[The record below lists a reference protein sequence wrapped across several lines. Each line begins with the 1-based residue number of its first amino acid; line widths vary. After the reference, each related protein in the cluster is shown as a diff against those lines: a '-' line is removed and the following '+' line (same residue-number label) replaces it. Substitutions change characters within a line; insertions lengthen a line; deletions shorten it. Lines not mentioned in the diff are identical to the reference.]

1 MAEGHDKT
9 QATAAVPGGFREVR
23 LPTRDEL
30 ARLPKDVLRHG
41 NNCSPDVY
49 ACEWCGERIVVK
61 DYAPKGRLTRWVMGW
76 PLIAHEGRI
85 LQRLQGVRGVP
96 RFRGRP
102 DRFALAMSAMDGVP
116 FHSRLGRKY
125 ACDHRNSVSVLAG
138 IVEDMHA
145 RGVVHLDLQH
155 KGNILVTPRGQP
167 RLVDFA
173 STLRFAPSSRL
184 GRLLTSCLGCADRL
198 ALIKCKRNVAPKTLS
213 PPEAHWLRVW
223 QRTRDVWLPRIL
235 MDAFYHTVRRRP
247 RRGRAGALAV
257 PREQLR
263 AGAGP
268 GIEPW
273 DS

>member
-9 QATAAVPGGFREVR
+9 QATAAVPGGSREVR
-23 LPTRDEL
+23 PPTRDDL
-30 ARLPKDVLRHG
+30 ARLPKNVLRQG

-61 DYAPKGRLTRWVMGW
+61 DYAPKGRLARWVMGW

-85 LQRLQGVRGVP
+85 LQRLHGVRGVP

-116 FHSRLGRKY
+116 FHSRLGGKY
-125 ACDHRNSVSVLAG
+125 ARDNGNFVSVLAG
-138 IVEDMHA
+138 IVEAMHA

-155 KGNILVTPRGQP
+155 KGNILVTPQGQP
-167 RLVDFA
+167 RLVDFTSA
-173 STLRFAPSSRL
+173 LRFAPSSRL
-184 GRLLTSCLGCADRL
+184 GRFLASCLGCADRL
-198 ALIKCKRNVAPKTLS
+198 ALIKCKCSLTPKTLS
-213 PPEAHWLRVW
+213 RREEHWLGIWR
-223 QRTRDVWLPRIL
+223 RTRDVWLPRIL
-235 MDAFYHTVRRRP
+235 MDAVYHTVRRRP
-247 RRGRAGALAV
+247 RRERAGAL
-257 PREQLR
+257 
-263 AGAGP
+263 AGP